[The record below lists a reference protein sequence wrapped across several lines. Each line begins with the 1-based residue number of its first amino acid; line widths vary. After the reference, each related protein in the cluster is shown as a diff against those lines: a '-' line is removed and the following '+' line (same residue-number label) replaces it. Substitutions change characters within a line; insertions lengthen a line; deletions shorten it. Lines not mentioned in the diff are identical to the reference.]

1 MRFEIKTMKFK
12 SKTLN
17 PKNKK
22 KGFTLIELVA
32 VLAIIAILS
41 AAFIPKFGKYIT
53 DAKKVAVLNEAKT
66 VVAAYESSKV
76 RINTSEDNTNISSL
90 ISNGYLE
97 KDSINKIP
105 DKFSVTQCKQLID
118 TENYTFNIDSQG
130 KATEPKKTND
140 STSDPSTD

>member
-17 PKNKK
+17 PKKKK

-66 VVAAYESSKV
+66 VVAAYESARYK
-76 RINTSEDNTNISSL
+76 IDTSEDNTNISSL
-90 ISNGYLE
+90 ISDGYLE
-97 KDSINKIP
+97 ENSIKKIYP
-105 DKFSVTQCKQLID
+105 NFSVADCKSLMD
-118 TENYTFNIDSQG
+118 TE
-130 KATEPKKTND
+130 KTNFSFD
-140 STSDPSTD
+140 EKGYAQFDQQENIE